1 MYVIYN
7 LCMCVCMYVC
17 WYVCMCVCM
26 YVCMYVG
33 IYVCIGTV
41 IVVHVFPAYR
51 LITIDLSQ
59 SLWHVH
65 FSIFLVSICFAHE
78 LSSQYL

>member
-7 LCMCVCMYVC
+7 VCMCVCMYVC